1 MESNEQTRQPA
12 DVAELR
18 ERIGSWRKTRAKPG
32 RMAEDL
38 WRAAAKLAGR
48 HGINPIARALRL
60 DYYSLK
66 RWIDGRGHG
75 KAVRSTRRAP
85 AFVEVRPA
93 PVAPS
98 VCVLEIEEPRG
109 AKMTVRLSS
118 AVDVVAVAEAF
129 WRCRR

>member
-1 MESNEQTRQPA
+1 MESNEQTREPA
-12 DVAELR
+12 GVAELR
-18 ERIGSWRKTRAKPG
+18 ERIESWRKTRSRPG
-32 RMAEDL
+32 RMPEDL

-60 DYYSLK
+60 DYYALK
-66 RWIDGRGHG
+66 GWIDGRGHG
-75 KAVRSTRRAP
+75 KAARTGRKVP

-93 PVAPS
+93 PAAPS
-98 VCVLEIEEPRG
+98 VCLLEIEEPRG

>member
-1 MESNEQTRQPA
+1 MESNEQTREPA

-18 ERIGSWRKTRAKPG
+18 ERIESWRNTRAKPG
-32 RMAEDL
+32 RMAENL
-38 WRAAAKLAGR
+38 WRTAAKLAGR
-48 HGINPIARALRL
+48 YGINPIARALRL
-60 DYYSLK
+60 DYYALK
-66 RWIDGRGHG
+66 GWIDGRGHG
-75 KAVRSTRRAP
+75 RAARATRRAP

-93 PVAPS
+93 PAAPS
-98 VCVLEIEEPRG
+98 VCLLEIEEPRG

>member
-1 MESNEQTRQPA
+1 MESNGQTREPA

-18 ERIGSWRKTRAKPG
+18 ERIENWRKTRAKPE

-38 WRAAAKLAGR
+38 WRGAVKLAGR

-60 DYYSLK
+60 DYYALK
-66 RWIDGRGHG
+66 GWIDGRGHRR
-75 KAVRSTRRAP
+75 APRATRKAP

-93 PVAPS
+93 PAAPS
-98 VCVLEIEEPRG
+98 VCLLEIEEPKG

-118 AVDVVAVAEAF
+118 AAEVVAVAEAF